1 MKTKSK
7 SIIRTVCHSF
17 GGVVCAAAVMLIAS
31 STQAQNLFEA
41 DGGSSSIYE
50 FTPSGTQSTFA
61 TGLSYPTGLAFNN
74 AGDLFV
80 ANYGYY
86 GGNSITEITPNG
98 SQSIFASG
106 LNGPTALAFQ
116 GETLPVPEPSALG
129 LLAIGMFGITL
140 LRRHQR

>member
-1 MKTKSK
+1 LAFNSAGDL
-7 SIIRTVCHSF
+7 F
-17 GGVVCAAAVMLIAS
+17 AS
-31 STQAQNLFEA
+31 ENER
-41 DGGSSSIYE
+41 GNIWEY
-50 FTPSGTQSTFA
+50 TPSGTRSLFA
-61 TGLSYPTGLAFNN
+61 SGLSYPIGLAFNN